1 MTMTASKKA
10 ASKPSAKPAKPTST
24 KSTRSTSKADRTYDA
39 IVVGGG
45 HNGLVNGAYLAKS
58 GLKTLII
65 ERRHLVGGAAI
76 TEELRPGF
84 WFTTFSYALSLLRP
98 DIIQDLELT
107 KHGFMPLLMST
118 TFAPDGEG
126 DYLLFTQDHAQNQK
140 EIARHSKH
148 DADAYDQ
155 YSHDMEMVCQAI
167 KPLLD
172 MVPPDIFSD
181 DPEELIALASLG
193 SRFKKLD
200 KRVLHNAVRLLTGS
214 AADFLDDYF
223 ESDLLKGYL
232 ASSSIIGTKVGP
244 RSQGSGLVL
253 LYHSIGEHD
262 GEFGSWAFHKKG
274 NGGFTQVLKRAA
286 ESFGAE
292 IILESPV
299 DSVITKDGK
308 ATGVALADG
317 TEYYADTVV
326 SALDPRRTFLE
337 LVNPRELPDDL
348 VENIQ
353 RFRFQGTSSK
363 VNFALDGLPKYPA
376 LGDRGDQFRGF
387 TNIGPSM
394 DYLERAFDDA
404 KYGWYSQNPYID
416 MAIQSTI
423 DADMAPPGKH
433 VMSCFIQYTPYHL
446 RESDWDTEKENL
458 GRHGP
463 ANAGEVLPGLRR
475 SRDPARGGHAAPHRA
490 DGRAQ
495 RGQHLRR
502 RVLRPADVLLPPGA
516 GLVAVPDPDRRL
528 LPVRLGHASGRLR
541 HGRAGQARRR
551 PDPQGPGQGKGPRL
565 GPGARRARPCHHRGS
580 SGSSSSTTSLRT
592 WLLEQL
598 SDEDLAFALPG
609 NPPLGDLLRRDRRYR
624 AGLHRRVPDAPA
636 RRGSRPT
643 GIRDSGAASPGCR
656 PGTPS
661 WTPTCWRRS
670 RPSPTTSSR
679 LGSWSAATASRC
691 RSAGTSTR
699 TARRCSSS
707 AATPTCTC
715 GRWASTAASTGRTGS
730 ARAGAPSVPASHPGT
745 WKTAGSPQG
754 DPPS

>member
-1 MTMTASKKA
+1 MTTTIPTRKT
-10 ASKPSAKPAKPTST
+10 PAKRSTPTTTNGSKST
-24 KSTRSTSKADRTYDA
+24 TRSTKTTSRADRTYDA

-45 HNGLVNGAYLAKS
+45 HNGLVNGAYLAKA

-118 TFAPDGEG
+118 LLAPGEDGE
-126 DYLLFTQDHAQNQK
+126 YLLFTQDHNQNLK

-155 YSHDMEMVCQAI
+155 YSHDVDMVCQAI

-181 DPEELIALASLG
+181 DPEELLALAGIG
-193 SRFKKLD
+193 SRFRKLD

-223 ESDLLKGYL
+223 DSELLKGYL

-262 GEFGSWAFHKKG
+262 GVFGSWAFHKKG
-274 NGGFTQVLKRAA
+274 NGGFTQVLARAA
-286 ESFGAE
+286 QSYGAE
-292 IILESPV
+292 IVLESPV
-299 DSVITKDGK
+299 EAVITKNGRT
-308 ATGVALADG
+308 TGVALTDG

-363 VNFALDGLPKYPA
+363 VNFALDDIPNFPP
-376 LGDRGDQFRGF
+376 LGQKPDHFRGF

-433 VMSCFIQYTPYHL
+433 VLSCFIQYTPYQL
-446 RESDWDTEKENL
+446 RESDWDSEKENL
-458 GRHGP
+458 GDTVQRTLEKFFPGFGDLVLQREVRTP
-463 ANAGEVLPGLRR
+463 LDIERTVGLSEGNIFAGEFF
-475 SRDPARGGHAAPHRA
+475 AP
-490 DGRAQ
+490 Q
-495 RGQHLRR
+495 MFFF
-502 RVLRPADVLLPPGA
+502 RPAPGWSQYRTPID
-516 GLVAVPDPDRRL
+516 GYYQC
-528 LPVRLGHASGRLR
+528 GSGTHPGGCVIGAPGKLA
-541 HGRAGQARRR
+541 AGQILKDRAKAGPKAR
-551 PDPQGPGQGKGPRL
+551 
-565 GPGARRARPCHHRGS
+565 
-580 SGSSSSTTSLRT
+580 
-592 WLLEQL
+592 
-598 SDEDLAFALPG
+598 
-609 NPPLGDLLRRDRRYR
+609 
-624 AGLHRRVPDAPA
+624 
-636 RRGSRPT
+636 
-643 GIRDSGAASPGCR
+643 
-656 PGTPS
+656 
-661 WTPTCWRRS
+661 
-670 RPSPTTSSR
+670 
-679 LGSWSAATASRC
+679 AAT
-691 RSAGTSTR
+691 
-699 TARRCSSS
+699 
-707 AATPTCTC
+707 
-715 GRWASTAASTGRTGS
+715 
-730 ARAGAPSVPASHPGT
+730 RA
-745 WKTAGSPQG
+745 
-754 DPPS
+754 

>member
-1 MTMTASKKA
+1 MTITA
-10 ASKPSAKPAKPTST
+10 PKPTKTTRKNGGPKST
-24 KSTRSTSKADRTYDA
+24 KATSRGDRTYDA

-45 HNGLVNGAYLAKS
+45 HNGLVNGAYLAKA
-58 GLKTLII
+58 GLKVLVL
-65 ERRHLVGGAAI
+65 ERRHVVGGAAI

-98 DIIQDLELT
+98 EIIHDLELT

-118 TFAPDGEG
+118 TFAPDLDG
-126 DYLLFTQDHAQNQK
+126 DYLLFTQDHAQNQQ

-193 SRFKKLD
+193 SRFKKMD

-223 ESDLLKGYL
+223 ESELLKGYL

-274 NGGFTQVLKRAA
+274 NGGFTQVLARAA

-292 IILESPV
+292 IRLESPV
-299 DSVITKDGK
+299 DAVITKDGR
-308 ATGVALADG
+308 ATGVALQDG
-317 TEYYADTVV
+317 TEFYADTVV

-363 VNFALDGLPKYPA
+363 VNFALDGLPKFPT

-387 TNIGPSM
+387 TNIGPSI

-404 KYGWYSQNPYID
+404 KYGWYSEHPYID

-433 VMSCFIQYTPYHL
+433 VLSCFIQYTPYKL
-446 RESDWDTEKENL
+446 RESDWDTREGEPR
-458 GRHGP
+458 RHRPGD
-463 ANAGEVLPGLRR
+463 ARAVLPGLRR
-475 SRDPARGGHAAPHRA
+475 PRDPARGPDAARHRA
-490 DGRAQ
+490 DRRAV

-502 RVLRPADVLLPPGA
+502 RVLRAADVLLPTGSR
-516 GLVAVPDPDRRL
+516 LVAVPHTDRRL
-528 LPVRLGHASGRLR
+528 LPVRLGHASRWLR
-541 HGRAGQARRR
+541 DGGAGQARRGS
-551 PDPQGPGQGKGPRL
+551 DPQGPR
-565 GPGARRARPCHHRGS
+565 
-580 SGSSSSTTSLRT
+580 
-592 WLLEQL
+592 
-598 SDEDLAFALPG
+598 ED
-609 NPPLGDLLRRDRRYR
+609 
-624 AGLHRRVPDAPA
+624 RVA
-636 RRGSRPT
+636 RRGWPPGPR
-643 GIRDSGAASPGCR
+643 IRSSG
-656 PGTPS
+656 T
-661 WTPTCWRRS
+661 
-670 RPSPTTSSR
+670 
-679 LGSWSAATASRC
+679 ATARE
-691 RSAGTSTR
+691 GV
-699 TARRCSSS
+699 
-707 AATPTCTC
+707 
-715 GRWASTAASTGRTGS
+715 GRAVPSKRTGS
-730 ARAGAPSVPASHPGT
+730 AMTRLRHDIDFVTTVALLATVVATAMTGVIADLWDLNDFWYHTVSGYAMGVFAAAHVLLNQDRLVAYGRFRWRSLRQPRPPAPVPVPLRRAVPDRDVEPASRRR
-745 WKTAGSPQG
+745 
-754 DPPS
+754 

>member
-1 MTMTASKKA
+1 MTA
-10 ASKPSAKPAKPTST
+10 PKPAKATRKNGST
-24 KSTRSTSKADRTYDA
+24 KSTKATSRGDRTYDA

-58 GLKTLII
+58 GLKVLVL
-65 ERRHLVGGAAI
+65 ERRHVVGGAAI

-98 DIIQDLELT
+98 EIIHDLELT

-118 TFAPDGEG
+118 TFAPGLDGE
-126 DYLLFTQDHAQNQK
+126 YLYFTQDHGQNQQ

-155 YSHDMEMVCQAI
+155 YSHDMEMVCQAL

-181 DPEELIALASLG
+181 DPEELVALASLG
-193 SRFKKLD
+193 SRFKKMD

-262 GEFGSWAFHKKG
+262 GEFGAWAFHKKG
-274 NGGFTQVLKRAA
+274 NGGFTQVLARAA

-292 IILESPV
+292 IRLESPV
-299 DSVITKDGK
+299 DSVITKDGR
-308 ATGVALADG
+308 ATGVALQDG

-363 VNFALDGLPKYPA
+363 VNFALDGLPKFPA

-387 TNIGPSM
+387 TNIGPSL

-404 KYGWYSQNPYID
+404 KYGWYSEHPYID

-433 VMSCFIQYTPYHL
+433 VLSSFIQYTPYKL

-458 GRHGP
+458 GDTVQRTLERFFPGFGDLVLQREVRTP
-463 ANAGEVLPGLRR
+463 LDIERTVGLSEGNIFAGEFF
-475 SRDPARGGHAAPHRA
+475 AP
-490 DGRAQ
+490 Q
-495 RGQHLRR
+495 MFFF
-502 RVLRPADVLLPPGA
+502 RPAPGWSQYRTPID
-516 GLVAVPDPDRRL
+516 GYYQC
-528 LPVRLGHASGRLR
+528 GSGTHPGGCVMGAPGKLA
-541 HGRAGQARRR
+541 AGQILK
-551 PDPQGPGQGKGPRL
+551 D
-565 GPGARRARPCHHRGS
+565 RAKVG
-580 SGSSSSTTSLRT
+580 
-592 WLLEQL
+592 
-598 SDEDLAFALPG
+598 
-609 NPPLGDLLRRDRRYR
+609 
-624 AGLHRRVPDAPA
+624 
-636 RRGSRPT
+636 
-643 GIRDSGAASPGCR
+643 
-656 PGTPS
+656 
-661 WTPTCWRRS
+661 
-670 RPSPTTSSR
+670 
-679 LGSWSAATASRC
+679 
-691 RSAGTSTR
+691 SAGSKTR
-699 TARRCSSS
+699 IA
-707 AATPTCTC
+707 
-715 GRWASTAASTGRTGS
+715 
-730 ARAGAPSVPASHPGT
+730 ARA
-745 WKTAGSPQG
+745 
-754 DPPS
+754 